1 MCGRNIKEGG
11 DTADESAV
19 RRGQATDG
27 PLKPSASFH
36 IFFKEIL
43 RAPGAQVYM
52 YCPNLIVCCYR

>member
-19 RRGQATDG
+19 EDKQATDG

-36 IFFKEIL
+36 IFSKEIL

-52 YCPNLIVCCYR
+52 YCPNYVA